1 MRAKAA
7 NVSDSPTAA
16 DSLVGLSTSDSRMA
30 QVHVLIGAADE
41 MSRRLREALLRMA
54 GCRVSLARTG
64 FEAIVKAT
72 CHLPDVILLDDSL
85 GDIDAAETRRL
96 IATCPVTSHIPVVRL
111 GSGRAR
117 LPRRVLTIVRQA
129 ALMAFHLSRTTRA
142 GHPSPPIKYSVFRSR
157 FSRFVH
163 QLGD

>member
-1 MRAKAA
+1 
-7 NVSDSPTAA
+7 
-16 DSLVGLSTSDSRMA
+16 MA
-30 QVHVLIGAADE
+30 QVHVLIGAGEE

-54 GCRVSLARTG
+54 RCRVSLARTG

-85 GDIDAAETRRL
+85 GEIDAAETRRL

-129 ALMAFHLSRTTRA
+129 AL
-142 GHPSPPIKYSVFRSR
+142 
-157 FSRFVH
+157 
-163 QLGD
+163 